1 MSETN
6 QFSLL
11 RQRRFA
17 PFFATQFLGAFNDN
31 IFRNGLVIL
40 ITAQGVLILGMD
52 HKILANVAGALFI
65 FPFFIFSAI
74 AGQLADKYEKSKLF
88 RRIKLLEIGL
98 MILASAAFLTGQYS
112 ALFAVLFLMGF
123 QSTLFG
129 PVKYSY
135 LPQQLMNHELV
146 GGNGLVESGTYVAI
160 ILGLIVGN
168 MAVSE
173 NTATQT
179 LVPILLVTIA
189 FLGYLFSRQIPSTK
203 PVDPDLKLNW
213 NVWSE
218 TWRIVGYARREKS
231 VFLSILGISWFWFF
245 GSVMTLQVPA
255 YTIDIL
261 NGGKGTVTLLLV
273 AFSVGVGAGSL
284 LCERM
289 SGGRVELGLVPFGS
303 IGLSLFAVDLYF
315 AQPVANTGIVHTVN
329 DFVQRDGSLR
339 ILFDLTML
347 GAFGGFYSVPLYAM
361 VQERANRQQMSRII
375 AANNI
380 INSLFMVSAA
390 GVAIGVLSMGY
401 SIPQLFLVLAAL
413 NALVAIYIYTLLPEF
428 LMRFLA
434 WILINILYRIK
445 TTGRDNIP
453 DTGPAVIVC
462 NHVSFIDALILGGSI
477 RRPVRF
483 VMYYKI
489 FQIPILSFLFRTA
502 KAIPIASAK
511 EDKALMDK
519 AFDQIDAELED
530 GNMVCIFP
538 EGAIT
543 NDGEVHQFRTGVERV
558 LERRPV
564 PVIPIGLN
572 GLWGSWFS
580 RMSGGGLRRVP
591 GRLFARV
598 NVRIGPQVAAAN
610 ASAERLELLVRTL
623 RGDRR

>member
-1 MSETN
+1 
-6 QFSLL
+6 
-11 RQRRFA
+11 
-17 PFFATQFLGAFNDN
+17 
-31 IFRNGLVIL
+31 
-40 ITAQGVLILGMD
+40 
-52 HKILANVAGALFI
+52 
-65 FPFFIFSAI
+65 
-74 AGQLADKYEKSKLF
+74 
-88 RRIKLLEIGL
+88 
-98 MILASAAFLTGQYS
+98 
-112 ALFAVLFLMGF
+112 
-123 QSTLFG
+123 
-129 PVKYSY
+129 
-135 LPQQLMNHELV
+135 
-146 GGNGLVESGTYVAI
+146 
-160 ILGLIVGN
+160 
-168 MAVSE
+168 
-173 NTATQT
+173 
-179 LVPILLVTIA
+179 
-189 FLGYLFSRQIPSTK
+189 
-203 PVDPDLKLNW
+203 
-213 NVWSE
+213 
-218 TWRIVGYARREKS
+218 
-231 VFLSILGISWFWFF
+231 
-245 GSVMTLQVPA
+245 MTLQVPA
-255 YTIDIL
+255 YAIHIL

-462 NHVSFIDALILGGSI
+462 NHVSFSDALILGGSI

-511 EDKALMDK
+511 EDKVLMDK

-580 RMSGGGLRRVP
+580 SMSGGGLRRVP